1 MHLPLLIIV
10 CGIVSVAS
18 PARALTLEERVTVLE
33 RTVFTKEDAEKM
45 RREMKEDMAKM
56 NLENRIF
63 TLFVIIV
70 TSITPILTYRRL
82 QEMDKKA
89 EEEKQQKKLE
99 SKRSLSKDLSV
110 FLEYFK

>member
-1 MHLPLLIIV
+1 M
-10 CGIVSVAS
+10 
-18 PARALTLEERVTVLE
+18 RLEI
-33 RTVFTKEDAEKM
+33 KEDAAKMRLEMKEDAAKM

-89 EEEKQQKKLE
+89 EEEKQEKKVADEVEKQQKKLE

-110 FLEYFK
+110 FFEYFK